1 MNQLKR
7 LLGIVWITLAL
18 TSAYFCIFQFGIPKL
33 FSGKTD
39 DLVFGIIVVYI
50 LTPMISIGLGIFG
63 VYSLLG
69 EYDD

>member
-1 MNQLKR
+1 MNVLKR
-7 LLGIVWITLAL
+7 LLGILWVALAL
-18 TSAYFCIFQFGIPKL
+18 LAAYYCIFYFGIPKL
-33 FSGKTD
+33 ISGKTD

-50 LTPMISIGLGIFG
+50 LTPLISIGLGIFG